1 MRWRR
6 LALMDVYAW
15 GVPKEKKAMTKIDE
29 TTRAHRRLKAR
40 TIEFKAI
47 EFETAHE
54 AIQWTEADLPV
65 RCTQTGGRGVAVLV
79 DGKNFVVDRAE
90 ADRLA
95 AAGVE
100 FAYLCDHEMP
110 DGEHR
115 IITVPV
121 N

>member
-1 MRWRR
+1 
-6 LALMDVYAW
+6 
-15 GVPKEKKAMTKIDE
+15 
-29 TTRAHRRLKAR
+29 
-40 TIEFKAI
+40 
-47 EFETAHE
+47 
-54 AIQWTEADLPV
+54 
-65 RCTQTGGRGVAVLV
+65 VAVRV
-79 DGKNFVVDRAE
+79 EGKNLVVARDE

-115 IITVPV
+115 IVTVPV

>member
-1 MRWRR
+1 
-6 LALMDVYAW
+6 
-15 GVPKEKKAMTKIDE
+15 MTV
-29 TTRAHRRLKAR
+29 TT
-40 TIEFKAI
+40 TEFKAI

-54 AIQWTEADLPV
+54 AIQWTYAS
-65 RCTQTGGRGVAVLV
+65 GRGAAVLL
-79 DGKNFVVDRAE
+79 DGKHYVMERAE

-110 DGEHR
+110 DGTHR

-121 N
+121 ND

>member
-1 MRWRR
+1 M
-6 LALMDVYAW
+6 
-15 GVPKEKKAMTKIDE
+15 
-29 TTRAHRRLKAR
+29 

-47 EFETAHE
+47 EFKTAGE
-54 AIQWTEADLPV
+54 AIQWTEAD
-65 RCTQTGGRGVAVLV
+65 GRGKAVRL
-79 DGKNFVVDRAE
+79 DGKNYVMEEAE

-110 DGEHR
+110 DGTFR
-115 IITVPV
+115 IVTVPV

>member
-1 MRWRR
+1 MNVAPRGFMEGR
-6 LALMDVYAW
+6 AW
-15 GVPKEKKAMTKIDE
+15 GVRKGDRQM
-29 TTRAHRRLKAR
+29 

-54 AIQWTEADLPV
+54 AIQWTEAD
-65 RCTQTGGRGVAVLV
+65 GRGVAVLV
-79 DGKNFVVDRAE
+79 DGKNLVVDRAE

-115 IITVPV
+115 IVTVPV